1 MATKYTSKYKAMGGG
16 EAQGS
21 LKAEHSHHAVYYVV
35 GEFEV
40 AIPVCDRA
48 MFKEALWGSSISWWV
63 TARGWGR
70 LWGWSR
76 GWGRWGRRWKRVRQR
91 QSDGGV
97 RWRGGDRCWG
107 RRRGKRVRQRQS
119 DGGIR
124 WRRGGRGG
132 GRRRCACAWARS
144 LGDEVRQ
151 RRQREVGRVV
161 VVVGL
166 DRAKV
171 STITLGEPS

>member
-1 MATKYTSKYKAMGGG
+1 MSKFKAMGGG
-16 EAQGS
+16 GARGS
-21 LKAEHSHHAVYYVV
+21 LEAEHTHYAVYNVV
-35 GEFEV
+35 GKFQV
-40 AIPVCDRA
+40 AISVGHRA
-48 MFKEALWGSSISWWV
+48 MFEETLWGSAITWWV
-63 TARGWGR
+63 TAWGWGWF
-70 LWGWSR
+70 WGWSR
-76 GWGRWGRRWKRVRQR
+76 GWGRWGRRW
-91 QSDGGV
+91 
-97 RWRGGDRCWG
+97 
-107 RRRGKRVRQRQS
+107 KRVRQRQS

-144 LGDEVRQ
+144 LGNEVRQ

-171 STITLGEPS
+171 STITL